1 MAISRAELSSVVTAL
16 GELTRR
22 VVTAADQAASE
33 HEDDVAAELF
43 SVERSLKGAARR
55 LERLATSRSRR

>member
-1 MAISRAELSSVVTAL
+1 MAIPRAELSSVVTAL

-22 VVTAADQAASE
+22 VVTAADHAASE

-43 SVERSLKGAARR
+43 AVERALKGAARR
-55 LERLATSRSRR
+55 LERLTTSRARR

>member
-55 LERLATSRSRR
+55 LERLATPRSRR